1 MIGQFPPW
9 NTSIA
14 IFQHLPGFSTAE
26 KNPQPEEHLV
36 RFARSDAYYKKI
48 AEIGPENSTSNSPTI
63 CVLWIFEGVSFGLTI
78 PQHPKY
84 NVFGRW
90 GCVDDHYV
98 TSFQGWTFR
107 CRTVIGF
114 SLQQWLSFSMVELH
128 GWGNTSSLWFFA
140 TAIFVVSDLDQ
151 FDPRI
156 GSQFRAANW
165 PPSGYTLGLQSKVA
179 TRLRSCPRVVQ
190 LVGFRQPSTRCGLSK
205 FIFCCTWFFPVFY
218 ELC

>member
-14 IFQHLPGFSTAE
+14 IFQHLRGFSTTE
-26 KNPQPEEHLV
+26 KNHSLEEHLV
-36 RFARSDAYYKKI
+36 RFARSNAYYKKI
-48 AEIGPENSTSNSPTI
+48 AEIGPENSTSNSPTV

-114 SLQQWLSFSMVELH
+114 SLQQWLSFTMVELD

-140 TAIFVVSDLDQ
+140 TAIAF
-151 FDPRI
+151 
-156 GSQFRAANW
+156 W
-165 PPSGYTLGLQSKVA
+165 EWLGN
-179 TRLRSCPRVVQ
+179 
-190 LVGFRQPSTRCGLSK
+190 LSLA
-205 FIFCCTWFFPVFY
+205 CY
-218 ELC
+218 

>member
-14 IFQHLPGFSTAE
+14 IFQHLPGFSAE
-26 KNPQPEEHLV
+26 KNTASKNIWCVLPDQMLITT
-36 RFARSDAYYKKI
+36 KI

-114 SLQQWLSFSMVELH
+114 SLQQWLSFSMVELD

-140 TAIFVVSDLDQ
+140 TTIAFWEWLGNLSL
-151 FDPRI
+151 
-156 GSQFRAANW
+156 ACYW
-165 PPSGYTLGLQSKVA
+165 PSS
-179 TRLRSCPRVVQ
+179 
-190 LVGFRQPSTRCGLSK
+190 
-205 FIFCCTWFFPVFY
+205 
-218 ELC
+218 LCQI